1 METNFER
8 NDFRCWLSEWDS
20 FLKMNKGN
28 FVGGYVKK
36 LLGRIV
42 TFFEVFLVWV
52 ANCFTLVFFSPK
64 QEEEDDRLGR
74 WSQYQSDVPAL
85 ILFLSFVFFVFFLN
99 LIFQMIASFPILAS
113 MASSDWLMLL
123 LPSWTE
129 RDFFVVKFG
138 IKLMNRFRRNQQTVT
153 GFNTFFL

>member
-1 METNFER
+1 M
-8 NDFRCWLSEWDS
+8 
-20 FLKMNKGN
+20 
-28 FVGGYVKK
+28 GGYVKK

-85 ILFLSFVFFVFFLN
+85 ILFLSFVFLFF
-99 LIFQMIASFPILAS
+99 F
-113 MASSDWLMLL
+113 
-123 LPSWTE
+123 
-129 RDFFVVKFG
+129 KFNFSNDC
-138 IKLMNRFRRNQQTVT
+138 KFSYF
-153 GFNTFFL
+153 GFNGILGLADVVVA